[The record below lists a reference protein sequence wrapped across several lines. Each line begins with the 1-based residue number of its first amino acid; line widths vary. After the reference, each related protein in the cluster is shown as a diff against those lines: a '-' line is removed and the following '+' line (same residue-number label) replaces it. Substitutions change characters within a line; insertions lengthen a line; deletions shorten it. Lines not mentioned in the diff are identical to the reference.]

1 MRFIDIHIDGF
12 GKFHNFDM
20 HLDDGMNIIY
30 GHNEAGKSTL
40 HSFLQAM
47 LYGLGRRSGK
57 TLSKKYQSWEYPDD
71 YSGQLRIEDKGKRYL
86 IHRDFNENTIS
97 VYNETD
103 HEEIKEPEVWLHN
116 MLDGISETAFENTVS
131 IGQLHSAT
139 SRGMINELKS
149 CIRNLNSTG
158 DLSLD
163 SAGAL
168 EILNSQKE
176 QFKSKL
182 VPDAAKTYAQLVG
195 EIRNIERDIQQP
207 EYENHLRKYQNLRT
221 EVRTE
226 QVDRQTKKEELL
238 QKVAAQEATLQQ
250 SGLRDDAEIQNTVDF
265 GNRMYS
271 TYQSEVSRQKDAS
284 RVLLPIGLFVLAGV
298 SLVLDVLFA
307 SAGLHEV
314 GAMFNISKESIPWV
328 TNIVKDS
335 ALGAT
340 IPVALCTFFFVLFLM
355 LAITLL
361 HGNSTSRK
369 SFDKASRDLENLLNK
384 YIGTSDISEAA
395 INSFRTHMD
404 ELLKINGELTS
415 NKEVLDALTQELQG
429 LNDDERRYDVELQ
442 KQNEKQT
449 ELEGKLQHLVNV
461 KNRAEMLK
469 RTISV
474 NDALTEE
481 IDAINLAY
489 ETLTELEAS
498 IKQSFGHYLN
508 KEAGDLISGITGG
521 VYDSIWIDHNLDI
534 FMNTPA
540 KLVPI
545 EDVSTGTM
553 DQIYLALRLAASRL
567 MQSNGANADGTSGNS
582 TTVSDSDKN
591 RLPLIFDDSFAM
603 YDEKRLNSALHFI
616 MDIHPG
622 QILLFTC
629 HTRERR
635 ILKESKDKFNVI
647 ELP

>member
-20 HLDDGMNIIY
+20 HLDEGMNIIY

-47 LYGLGRRSGK
+47 LYGLGRRSGRAM
-57 TLSKKYQSWEYPDD
+57 SKKYQSWDYPED
-71 YSGQLRIEDKGKRYL
+71 YSGQLRIEHKGKIYL
-86 IHRDFNENTIS
+86 IHRDFNENIITIH
-97 VYNETD
+97 NETD
-103 HEEIKEPEVWLHN
+103 REDIADPENWLSN

-168 EILNSQKE
+168 EILNQQKSQL
-176 QFKSKL
+176 QSKL

-195 EIRNIERDIQQP
+195 EIRNIERDVQQP
-207 EYENHLRKYQNLRT
+207 EYENQLRKYQDLRT

-238 QKVAAQEATLQQ
+238 QKVAAQETTLQQ
-250 SGLRDDAEIQNTVDF
+250 SGL
-265 GNRMYS
+265 
-271 TYQSEVSRQKDAS
+271 KDAS
-284 RVLLPIGLFVLAGV
+284 EIENTVAFGDRVYAVYKSENEKQKNISRIILPV
-298 SLVLDVLFA
+298 VLFILA
-307 SAGLHEV
+307 LISLILDILFAAAGLPEI
-314 GAMFNISKESIPWV
+314 AAIFNISAEKIPRISA
-328 TNIVKDS
+328 IVKGS

-340 IPVALCTFFFVLFLM
+340 IPVALFTFFSVLFVM
-355 LAITLL
+355 LGFTML
-361 HGNSTSRK
+361 HNNINSRK
-369 SFDKASRDLENLLNK
+369 SYDKALRDLENILNK
-384 YIGTSDISEAA
+384 YIGTSDISETAMS
-395 INSFRTHMD
+395 SFHTHMD
-404 ELLKINGELTS
+404 ELLKITGELTA
-415 NKEVLDALTQELQG
+415 NKTDLDALTHEIQG

-469 RTISV
+469 HTISN

-489 ETLTELEAS
+489 ETMSELETS

-521 VYDSIWIDHNLDI
+521 VYDSIWINQNLDI
-534 FMNTPA
+534 YMNTPT

-567 MQSNGANADGTSGNS
+567 MQSSGS
-582 TTVSDSDKN
+582 SSDDNRKN

-635 ILKESKDKFNVI
+635 MLKEAKDKFNVV

>member
-12 GKFHNFDM
+12 GKFHNFNM
-20 HLDDGMNIIY
+20 HLDKGMNIIY

-47 LYGLGRRSGK
+47 LYGLGRRSGRAI
-57 TLSKKYQSWEYPDD
+57 SKKYQSWDFPDD
-71 YSGQLRIEDKGKRYL
+71 YSGQLRIEHDGKIYL
-86 IHRDFNENTIS
+86 IKRDFNENTVS

-103 HEEIKEPEVWLHN
+103 KTEISDPDHWLN
-116 MLDGISETAFENTVS
+116 DLLQGISETAFENTVS

-139 SRGMINELKS
+139 NRGMINELKS

-158 DLSLD
+158 DISLD
-163 SAGAL
+163 CAGAL
-168 EILNSQKE
+168 DILEHQKE
-176 QFKSKL
+176 NLKSKL
-182 VPDAAKTYAQLVG
+182 VPDAAKTYSQLVG
-195 EIRNIERDIQQP
+195 EVRNIEREIQQP
-207 EYENHLRKYQNLRT
+207 EYENQLRKYQNLRT

-226 QVDRQTKKEELL
+226 QVDRQTKKEEML
-238 QKVAAQEATLQQ
+238 QKVAAQEATLLQ
-250 SGLRDDAEIQNTVDF
+250 SGLKDNEDIEKTVSFGERIYNTYKSENEKQNNAKRKLIPV
-265 GNRMYS
+265 
-271 TYQSEVSRQKDAS
+271 
-284 RVLLPIGLFVLAGV
+284 
-298 SLVLDVLFA
+298 VLFA
-307 SAGLHEV
+307 LALIALILDILFAAAGSPDFAAIL
-314 GAMFNISKESIPWV
+314 NIIPEKMPAIN
-328 TNIVKDS
+328 NIVKGS

-340 IPVALCTFFFVLFLM
+340 IPVAISTFAYVLFL
-355 LAITLL
+355 LL
-361 HGNSTSRK
+361 GISSFHNSLESRK
-369 SFDKASRDLENLLNK
+369 SFDKAAKDLENLLNK
-384 YIGTSDISEAA
+384 YIGTADISEDAM
-395 INSFRTHMD
+395 NSFRTHMD

-415 NKEVLDALTQELQG
+415 NREALDSLTKEIQG

-461 KNRAEMLK
+461 KNRADMLK
-469 RTISV
+469 RTLDN

-489 ETLTELEAS
+489 ETLTELES
-498 IKQSFGHYLN
+498 NIKQSFGHYLN

-521 VYDSIWIDHNLDI
+521 VYDSIWIDQNLDI
-534 FMNTPA
+534 YMNTPT

-545 EDVSTGTM
+545 EDVSAGTM

-567 MQSNGANADGTSGNS
+567 MQSNSAEVKDNS
-582 TTVSDSDKN
+582 KN

-616 MDIHPG
+616 MDIHQG

-635 ILKESKDKFNVI
+635 MLKEAKDVFNVV

>member
-1 MRFIDIHIDGF
+1 MRFVDIHIDGF
-12 GKFHNFDM
+12 GKFHNFNM
-20 HLDDGMNIIY
+20 HLDKGMNIIY

-57 TLSKKYQSWEYPDD
+57 SVSKKYQSWDFPDE
-71 YSGQLRIEDKGKRYL
+71 YSGQLRIEHEGKIYL
-86 IHRDFNENTIS
+86 IQRDFNENTVS

-103 HEEIKEPEVWLHN
+103 RLDIPEPEHWLSDL
-116 MLDGISETAFENTVS
+116 LDGISETAFENTVS

-139 SRGMINELKS
+139 NRGMINELKS

-158 DLSLD
+158 DISLD
-163 SAGAL
+163 CVGAL
-168 EILNSQKE
+168 EILNHQKE
-176 QFKSKL
+176 HLKSKL
-182 VPDAAKTYAQLVG
+182 VPDAAKTYSQLVG
-195 EIRNIERDIQQP
+195 EVRNIERDIQQP
-207 EYENHLRKYQNLRT
+207 EYENQLRKYQNLRT

-226 QVDRQTKKEELL
+226 QVDRQTKKEEMI
-238 QKVAAQEATLQQ
+238 QKVAAQEATLQK
-250 SGLRDDAEIQNTVDF
+250 SHLKDSDDIEKTISFGERVYNTYKAENEKQNNSKRKLIPV
-265 GNRMYS
+265 
-271 TYQSEVSRQKDAS
+271 V
-284 RVLLPIGLFVLAGV
+284 LFVLAFIA
-298 SLVLDVLFA
+298 LILDILFA
-307 SAGLHEV
+307 AAGSPDFAAIL
-314 GAMFNISKESIPWV
+314 NIVPEKMPAIN
-328 TNIVKDS
+328 NIVKS
-335 ALGAT
+335 SRLGAT
-340 IPVALCTFFFVLFLM
+340 IPVAISTFIYVLC
-355 LAITLL
+355 LL
-361 HGNSTSRK
+361 LGISSFHNNLESRK
-369 SFDKASRDLENLLNK
+369 SFTKASKDLENLLNR
-384 YIGTSDISEAA
+384 YIGTTDISEDAMK
-395 INSFRTHMD
+395 SFRTHMD
-404 ELLKINGELTS
+404 ELLKINSELTS
-415 NKEVLDALTQELQG
+415 NREALDALTSEIQG

-461 KNRAEMLK
+461 KNRADMLK
-469 RTISV
+469 RTLDN

-489 ETLTELEAS
+489 ETLTELES
-498 IKQSFGHYLN
+498 NIKQSFGHYLN

-521 VYDSIWIDHNLDI
+521 VYDSIWIDQNLDI
-534 FMNTPA
+534 YMNTPT

-545 EDVSTGTM
+545 EDVSAGTM

-567 MQSNGANADGTSGNS
+567 MQGNS
-582 TTVSDSDKN
+582 TDVKDSSKN

-616 MDIHPG
+616 MDIHKG

-635 ILKESKDKFNVI
+635 MLKEAKDVFNVV